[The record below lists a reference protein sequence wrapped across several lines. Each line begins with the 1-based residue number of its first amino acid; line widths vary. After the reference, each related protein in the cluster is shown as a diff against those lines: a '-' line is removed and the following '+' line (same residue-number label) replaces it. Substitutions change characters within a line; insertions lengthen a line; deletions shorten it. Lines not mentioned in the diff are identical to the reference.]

1 MENKEKTEEE
11 KENNNIEQEQGKG
24 IVEEHNDQNTNNVKE
39 EDNKKENEEEKND
52 KEKEDNDNNEGQEPE
67 KNEIEKDNEV
77 FLAPNEENTA
87 NENNT
92 LGVKEKKINYNNLLS
107 HSPKT
112 NIEILDNV
120 IGDNYDINF
129 KIIVIGNS
137 GVGKSCITLK
147 ATQDIFKEDF
157 ASTIGFQ
164 FFSFHVKI
172 DEKIFKLQIWDTCG
186 QEIYRSL
193 ITNFYR
199 STALAIIC
207 YSVTDRKSFE
217 EIDIWLKQL
226 KMNADPDCKV
236 FLIANKID
244 LPDRVVSSE
253 EGMKF
258 KKEHGFEC
266 YMETSAKTGVNVK
279 ELFVNCALALYR
291 ELPKYMKEK
300 EILEG
305 ELDLKKFNLNDDVK
319 VEENECAC

>member
-1 MENKEKTEEE
+1 MTDTDKNENENEINNDA
-11 KENNNIEQEQGKG
+11 KENI
-24 IVEEHNDQNTNNVKE
+24 DA
-39 EDNKKENEEEKND
+39 
-52 KEKEDNDNNEGQEPE
+52 P
-67 KNEIEKDNEV
+67 KDDEV
-77 FLAPNEENTA
+77 FLAPKEEETQEEDKDN
-87 NENNT
+87 
-92 LGVKEKKINYNNLLS
+92 KKKKINYNNLLT
-107 HSPKT
+107 HDPKT
-112 NIEILDNV
+112 KIEVLDN
-120 IGDNYDINF
+120 ISGDKYDINF

-137 GVGKSCITLK
+137 GVGKSCLTLK

-172 DEKIFKLQIWDTCG
+172 NDKILKLQIWDTCG

-217 EIDIWLKQL
+217 ETEIWLKQV
-226 KMNADPDCKV
+226 KSNSDPDCKV

-253 EGMKF
+253 EGMNC

-266 YMETSAKTGVNVK
+266 YMETSAKTGVNVR
-279 ELFVNCALALYR
+279 ELFVNCALSLYK
-291 ELPKYMKEK
+291 ELPKYMREK
-300 EILEG
+300 EILQG
-305 ELDLKKFNLNDDVK
+305 ESENKQFNLNDGMK
-319 VEENECAC
+319 VEENDCAC